1 MNEVLLKMEA
11 SPGFEPG
18 NGGFANLSLNH
29 LGMTPKRHSSIVH
42 SRRVKRESNKSMA
55 IEPSSSGCTIG
66 VTSVLAKAVAYFGDH
81 L

>member
-1 MNEVLLKMEA
+1 
-11 SPGFEPG
+11 
-18 NGGFANLSLNH
+18 
-29 LGMTPKRHSSIVH
+29 MTPKRHSSIVH

-55 IEPSSSGCTIG
+55 IEPSITGCTIG